1 MNLSLQRDILS
12 CDIRFRHKILLAASA
27 KHIYTSD
34 IFFEQSDA
42 VASGLMLWIGP
53 LISSETGRKKGKLP
67 ELAGFIGEKSSTISD
82 MKIEGES

>member
-1 MNLSLQRDILS
+1 LDR
-12 CDIRFRHKILLAASA
+12 
-27 KHIYTSD
+27 T
-34 IFFEQSDA
+34 
-42 VASGLMLWIGP
+42 